1 MKLSDINN
9 LDAKNYGSW
18 PMPVKVAAALL
29 LFIVVLVAGYFM
41 KIKPANDELETLRAK
56 EQELITVF
64 TEKQGKVV
72 NLEEYKKQLEEMREL
87 LRQMIR
93 QLPSKTEMPDLL
105 IDISQTAL
113 SAGIDNELFE
123 PGPEV
128 TKEFY
133 AEKPITLRMKGTY
146 HQFGAFVS
154 GVASLPRVVILT
166 MHDVALTPADKG
178 AAPSTAGARGA
189 ASAATSGTLV
199 LEGTVKTYR
208 YLDDEELSAITNA
221 NAGTPGAPGAPGTPA
236 PAPAPAPVTP
246 GA

>member
-18 PMPVKVAAALL
+18 PMPVKFVAAFL
-29 LFIVVLVAGYFM
+29 LFAVVLVAGYFM
-41 KIKPANDELETLRAK
+41 KIKPANDELDVLRAK
-56 EQELITVF
+56 EQELIGVF

-128 TKEFY
+128 AKEFY
-133 AEKPITLRMKGTY
+133 AEKPITLRMKGSY

-166 MHDVALTPADKG
+166 MHDVSLTPSDKAQ
-178 AAPSTAGARGA
+178 AAPGKAGSGT
-189 ASAATSGTLV
+189 SSGTLV

-208 YLDDEELSAITNA
+208 YLDDEELSSMADTA
-221 NAGTPGAPGAPGTPA
+221 PAAGAA
-236 PAPAPAPVTP
+236 PAPTATPPAS
-246 GA
+246 

>member
-1 MKLSDINN
+1 MKMSDINS
-9 LDAKNYGSW
+9 LDFKSYGSW
-18 PMPVKVAAALL
+18 PMPIKFVAALL
-29 LFIVVLVAGYFM
+29 VFIVVCAVGYFTWV
-41 KIKPANDELETLRAK
+41 KPANDELDVLRGK
-56 EQELITVF
+56 EQELIAVF

-105 IDISQTAL
+105 IDVSQTAL
-113 SAGIDNELFE
+113 SSGIDNELFE

-128 TKEFY
+128 AKEFY

-166 MHDVALTPADKG
+166 MHDVSLTPVAKEG
-178 AAPSTAGARGA
+178 APAARSGN
-189 ASAATSGTLV
+189 SAQSAGTLV

-208 YLDDEELSAITNA
+208 YLDDEELSNMAA
-221 NAGTPGAPGAPGTPA
+221 EAAPAGAPGAPAA
-236 PAPAPAPVTP
+236 PAAPAK
-246 GA
+246 

>member
-1 MKLSDINN
+1 MSDISN
-9 LDAKNYGSW
+9 LDYRNYGSW
-18 PMPVKVAAALL
+18 PMPIKFFTA
-29 LFIVVLVAGYFM
+29 FIAFAVVLAIGYFTQ
-41 KIKPANDELETLRAK
+41 IKPKNDELEILRAK
-56 EQELITVF
+56 ELELISVF

-128 TKEFY
+128 AKEFY
-133 AEKPITLRMKGTY
+133 AEKPITLRMKGSY

-166 MHDVALTPADKG
+166 MHDVSLTPADKTPG
-178 AAPSTAGARGA
+178 AGRGA
-189 ASAATSGTLV
+189 TSGPSTSGTLV

-208 YLDDEELSAITNA
+208 YLDDEELSTMAADAAPAA
-221 NAGTPGAPGAPGTPA
+221 NAPA
-236 PAPAPAPVTP
+236 AK
-246 GA
+246 

>member
-1 MKLSDINN
+1 MKMSDINN
-9 LDAKNYGSW
+9 LDFKGYGSW
-18 PMPVKVAAALL
+18 PMPIKLVAAALV
-29 LFIVVLVAGYFM
+29 FIVVIALGYFTQ
-41 KIKPANDELETLRAK
+41 IKPKNDELEVLRAK
-56 EQELITVF
+56 EQELVLAF

-105 IDISQTAL
+105 IDVSQTAL
-113 SAGIDNELFE
+113 SAGIENELFE

-128 TKEFY
+128 AKEFY

-166 MHDVALTPADKG
+166 MHDVSLKPFD
-178 AAPSTAGARGA
+178 APTTTVNGRPGIAT
-189 ASAATSGTLV
+189 ATSGTLI

-208 YLDDEELSAITNA
+208 YLDEDEMTSLEAEA
-221 NAGTPGAPGAPGTPA
+221 TPGTGAAA
-236 PAPAPAPVTP
+236 PAPAAPPA
-246 GA
+246 G

>member
-18 PMPVKVAAALL
+18 PLPIKFLAAFLLFAVVVAAG
-29 LFIVVLVAGYFM
+29 IFM
-41 KIKPANDELETLRAK
+41 KIKPANDELEVLRAK
-56 EQELITVF
+56 ELELVSVF

-105 IDISQTAL
+105 IDVSQTAL
-113 SAGIDNELFE
+113 SSGIDNELFE

-128 TKEFY
+128 AKEFY

-166 MHDVALTPADKG
+166 MHDVSLTPVDK
-178 AAPSTAGARGA
+178 AATAPGGKAGA
-189 ASAATSGTLV
+189 ASSSSGSLV

-208 YLDDEELSAITNA
+208 YLDEDELSAVSAETTS
-221 NAGTPGAPGAPGTPA
+221 AGAGAATSARPA
-236 PAPAPAPVTP
+236 Q
-246 GA
+246 